1 MFSSSNYFFTFN
13 NNVYVVVFCSYIVK
27 YLLGLFTPLLGVL
40 PQLSFVKE
48 WLRFLRPS
56 LLTKSFF
63 VFSKYNF
70 FNSYNFKSIYIYL
83 MKFLWVRFMMEYKF
97 FLDFYMDLKSKDFFS
112 DLRKVYDIRV
122 TMILLLLKGKKF
134 DSILKL
140 NFIFVLL
147 KNLVNNKLIFSF
159 FKYVLKEEYFLL
171 ILCLD
176 Q

>member
-1 MFSSSNYFFTFN
+1 
-13 NNVYVVVFCSYIVK
+13 
-27 YLLGLFTPLLGVL
+27 
-40 PQLSFVKE
+40 
-48 WLRFLRPS
+48 
-56 LLTKSFF
+56 
-63 VFSKYNF
+63 
-70 FNSYNFKSIYIYL
+70 
-83 MKFLWVRFMMEYKF
+83 MMEYKF
-97 FLDFYMDLKSKDFFS
+97 FLDFYMDLKSRDFFS